1 MAAHQAPPSL
11 GFSNILTGKKL
22 KAFPLRSVTKQG
34 WLLLEL
40 LFNTVLEVLAR
51 EIRQEKAIKDIQIRR
66 KEIELSLCMA

>member
-51 EIRQEKAIKDIQIRR
+51 EIRQENKLKENQIV
-66 KEIELSLCMA
+66 KEEVK